1 MFTLRSTF
9 SVSRRVKAVA
19 LCASLALLTPCVF
32 AQTAEPAPPAAF
44 ARAEARQRDADSVQQ
59 LTAEGRVLYERDI
72 VKLTADLYCGQAI
85 AYAERGWFR
94 ESIDA
99 ASKALYLGQRNKDS
113 KSQANAKRDLAIAYN
128 YAGDLAAAERYA
140 NDAIALGADQPQMIL
155 APANKV
161 LGDIYAR
168 RGLAAK
174 AIQSY
179 ELSLSQS
186 SPKFRPLVVL
196 SLTNVHIGQK
206 QPERARRTFAQA
218 ELPSNG
224 SLRLQALRTEGNL
237 LLVEGKPDR
246 ALKVFSDLGD
256 AAKGSEADYLR
267 VWALE
272 GTGRARDALGDRKG
286 ALSDY
291 LNAAEAAES
300 FRAKFRSEEFKTG
313 LFGDAQAVFEQ
324 AIALLVA
331 DGRIEEAW
339 DVSERSRARALLD
352 SVRGRVQAQ
361 LTGNGSMTNA
371 VDLAALR
378 GQLAANEVML
388 EFHSLP
394 EKLLV
399 WEIRRGGVKLHQ
411 QDVGKADLDASVSAF
426 RDSIIKRRRAVTD
439 LAVGMR
445 QTLLDKVVLQK
456 GERLIVVP
464 HGSLHYLPFQALRFD
479 DGWLIERHSI
489 VLAPSGAIAVQL
501 MRGEA
506 PAGKQLAAFGNPEID
521 ESYALPGAEK
531 EVGEIAAL
539 FPDKDVFI
547 RRQATR
553 GQFLATVNSKAILH
567 VAAHAEA
574 DSIDPLKSRILL
586 SPGAQETPSAPAYLF
601 ANEIYDLNLKNVSLV
616 TISACESGLGR
627 IAAGDEVLGFP
638 RSFLT
643 AGARGV
649 ISSLWPVSDEST
661 EVLMTTFYKSLASGT
676 AAADALRLGQVA
688 VLNLRGSSH
697 PFYWAPFNLIGDG
710 RLKLSA
716 GKSGT

>member
-1 MFTLRSTF
+1 MLTLRSTF
-9 SVSRRVKAVA
+9 SVARSVRTMAFWAAWVAVSPG
-19 LCASLALLTPCVF
+19 LS
-32 AQTAEPAPPAAF
+32 AQSAEPPPPPAF

-59 LTAEGRVLYERDI
+59 LTAEGRVLYERDT

-99 ASKALYLGQRNKDS
+99 ASKALYLGQRNKDA

-128 YAGDLAAAERYA
+128 YAGDLPAAERYA
-140 NDAIALGADQPQMIL
+140 NEAIALGGDQPQMIL

-186 SPKFRPLVVL
+186 SAKFRPLVLL
-196 SLTNVHIGQK
+196 SLTNVHINQK
-206 QPERARRTFAQA
+206 QPERARRTLAQA
-218 ELPSNG
+218 ELSSNG

-237 LLVEGKPDR
+237 LLAENKPDQ
-246 ALKVFSDLGD
+246 ALKVFTELGQ
-256 AAKGSEADYLR
+256 AAKGSDADYLR

-286 ALSDY
+286 ALADY
-291 LNAAEAAES
+291 LAAAEAAES

-313 LFGDAQAVFEQ
+313 LFGDAQSVFEQ
-324 AIALLVA
+324 AITLLLA
-331 DGRIEEAW
+331 DGRVEDAW

-352 SVRGRVQAQ
+352 SVRGRVQAP
-361 LTGNGSMTNA
+361 LTGSGSMTNP
-371 VDLAALR
+371 VGLAALR
-378 GQLAANEVML
+378 AQLAPNEVLL

-411 QDVGKADLDASVSAF
+411 QSVTKADLDASVTAF
-426 RDSIIKRRRAVTD
+426 RDSIIKRRRAATE
-439 LAVGMR
+439 LASGMR
-445 QTLLDKVVLQK
+445 QTLLENVGLQK

-464 HGSLHYLPFQALRFD
+464 HGSLHYLPFQALRFE
-479 DGWLIERHSI
+479 DGWLIERHSV

-501 MRGEA
+501 MRGDA

-539 FPDKDVFI
+539 FPDKNVFL

-553 GQFLATVNSKAILH
+553 NQFLSNVNNKSIVH

-574 DSIDPLKSRILL
+574 DAIDPLKSRILL
-586 SPGAQETPSAPAYLF
+586 SPGAQDTSSVPAYLF

-661 EVLMTTFYKSLASGT
+661 EVLMTTFYKSLANGT
-676 AAADALRLGQVA
+676 AAADALRQGQLA
-688 VLNLRGSSH
+688 VLNTRGSAH

-716 GKSGT
+716 G